1 MMNAIG
7 TLDGRIR
14 MILCEILG
22 TGLMWLHWPW
32 KRMPRMT
39 AGEWNLEG
47 DIQPL
52 KIRWGR
58 VLLVALGLLLLAGEL
73 GPAASTL

>member
-14 MILCEILG
+14 TIFCEILG

-32 KRMPRMT
+32 QIVPRMT
-39 AGEWNLEG
+39 AGERNLEREF
-47 DIQPL
+47 DPF

-58 VLLVALGLLLLAGEL
+58 VLLVALALLLLAGEL
-73 GPAASTL
+73 GPAAATF